1 MWYWHKDKH
10 IDQLSRTESS
20 EINPY
25 IYCPW
30 IFDKSAKIILWGKYS
45 LLKNGTETTHMQK
58 NMPDSKISL
67 DGLYAKTIHTPKI
80 YTSKSS

>member
-1 MWYWHKDKH
+1 
-10 IDQLSRTESS
+10 
-20 EINPY
+20 
-25 IYCPW
+25 
-30 IFDKSAKIILWGKYS
+30 
-45 LLKNGTETTHMQK
+45 MQK